1 MDTSG
6 TVELLLSNGSVG
18 SVWKWSDLTALSQVR
33 ARKILEARN
42 ADFADLTSD
51 ELYEIIDDTRAR
63 NGGWRGGTTGRWT
76 WNGRR

>member
-6 TVELLLSNGSVG
+6 TVKLLLGNGSVG
-18 SVWKWSDLTALSQVR
+18 SVWKWSDLTDLSQVR
-33 ARKILEARN
+33 ARKILEARG

-51 ELYEIIDDTRAR
+51 ELYEIIDDTRSR
-63 NGGWRGGTTGRWT
+63 NGGWRGKTTGRWT

>member
-18 SVWKWSDLTALSQVR
+18 SVWKWSDLTALSQVM

-51 ELYEIIDDTRAR
+51 ELYEIIDDTRSR